1 MIEAKEKSKKQVI
14 IVAAAILFNNM
25 GYSATS
31 MKDIAKSVG
40 VKAASLYNHINSK
53 QEILKIL
60 LITIAKKFLEGI
72 IDVNNSS
79 YSSKDKL
86 REVIRMHIRIAT
98 KNQNITALIL
108 QDWKHLEEPSLSEFK
123 EIRNEYQETLKK
135 ILKQGMDSGELKS
148 TNLKIT
154 LNIILSSLRWIYDSK
169 LYNNS
174 QDVGLTELERTIIEL
189 VFKGVDEKNYFPIK
203 SRSVL

>member
-1 MIEAKEKSKKQVI
+1 MIDAKEKSKKQVI
-14 IVAAAILFNNM
+14 IEEAAVLFNNM

-31 MKDIAKSVG
+31 MKDIANSIG

-53 QEILKIL
+53 QEILNIL
-60 LITIAKKFLEGI
+60 LITIAKKFQDGI

-123 EIRNEYQETLKK
+123 KIRNEYQEVFKN

-174 QDVGLTELERTIIEL
+174 QDVGLTELERTIMEL
-189 VFKGVDEKNYFPIK
+189 VFKGVDVEN
-203 SRSVL
+203 